1 MEFWVQRT
9 LFDVPRS
16 ASRRAVRRGQI
27 REVREGESGSPRL
40 DRSRVTRDPAVALS
54 HGEGVRLASDLRV
67 GLARALD
74 NLAPEERERIRAMLS
89 RNESSAA

>member
-1 MEFWVQRT
+1 MDFWVQRT

-16 ASRRAVRRGQI
+16 SSPRPERRERI
-27 REVREGESGSPRL
+27 RAVREGEQGSQRI
-40 DRSRVTRDPAVALS
+40 DRSRVTRDPAVARS

-74 NLAPEERERIRAMLS
+74 NLAPEERDRIRAMLS